1 MRARL
6 PHPWQQE
13 ATLLDSC
20 GEERLRAW
28 VNECQHNTDHLV
40 SKAAQ
45 FSLQWSDV
53 QSGVEESEEA
63 ELEW

>member
-1 MRARL
+1 M
-6 PHPWQQE
+6 
-13 ATLLDSC
+13 DSC

-53 QSGVEESEEA
+53 QLGVEESEEA